1 MKTMKA
7 LNNEELKSVTGGQ
20 DMEYWITVI
29 QREYFACGDSA
40 SLRAVYETLGNA
52 FMGDSDIGTAQKL
65 KLKEIM
71 DLLLT
76 EKEREEAA

>member
-1 MKTMKA
+1 M
-7 LNNEELKSVTGGQ
+7 
-20 DMEYWITVI
+20 
-29 QREYFACGDSA
+29 
-40 SLRAVYETLGNA
+40 RAVYETLGNA